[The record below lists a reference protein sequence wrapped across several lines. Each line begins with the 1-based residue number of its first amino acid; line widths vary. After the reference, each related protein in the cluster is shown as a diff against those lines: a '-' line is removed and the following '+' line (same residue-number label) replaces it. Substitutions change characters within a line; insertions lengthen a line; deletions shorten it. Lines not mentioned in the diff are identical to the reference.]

1 MQANMFQGGKRRT
14 HSLWSAGKRVRGS
27 IPAHGHVAGA
37 FRGRRVKGG
46 EMGGVTLHIGV
57 AKY

>member
-1 MQANMFQGGKRRT
+1 MFQGGKRRT
-14 HSLWSAGKRVRGS
+14 HLLWSAGTRVHGS

-37 FRGRRVKGG
+37 FRGRRVRGG

>member
-1 MQANMFQGGKRRT
+1 MFRGECGG
-14 HSLWSAGKRVRGS
+14 HLLWGAGKRVRGS
-27 IPAHGHVAGA
+27 NPAHGHVSRA
-37 FRGRRVKGG
+37 FRGRGVKGG